1 MIGRRSPSPLGP
13 APEGTAA
20 PQSPRDRSLVT
31 LVPDADMDSLL
42 CSGFSPPA
50 SPSIYEPVESY
61 RFSSATSL
69 PDDLATCHLLIASL
83 REDIRLT
90 EDVHLSTEEAL
101 SAAHK
106 DLFAAQRLL
115 MDNEMSKVS
124 TNSVY

>member
-1 MIGRRSPSPLGP
+1 
-13 APEGTAA
+13 
-20 PQSPRDRSLVT
+20 
-31 LVPDADMDSLL
+31 MDSLL

-50 SPSIYEPVESY
+50 SPSIYEPVESH

-115 MDNEMSKVS
+115 MDNEISKVS